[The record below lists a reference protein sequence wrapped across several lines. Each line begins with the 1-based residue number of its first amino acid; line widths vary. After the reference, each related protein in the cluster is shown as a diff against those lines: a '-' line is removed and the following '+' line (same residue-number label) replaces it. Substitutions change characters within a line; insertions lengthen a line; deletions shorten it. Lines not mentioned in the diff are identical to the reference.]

1 MAEQEKQQG
10 FWNSVGGVLTGL
22 AAFFTAITGFIAI
35 VHPFGIG
42 DSKKTPDSTNNRNT
56 ICFETHVSDREK
68 FFLGKWVGTGGEFEN
83 KGFKNP
89 RKDGFNYKFELEFK
103 VSGDSILMNGI
114 YYAMPKT
121 ASTPRIPTRS
131 ISGVCIKSGDFLK
144 VLYDTNPLG
153 SDVSKGFGVMV
164 FKFLP
169 SNTEGHGYFASRS
182 ARTGELVSGY
192 INLNK

>member
-10 FWNSVGGVLTGL
+10 FWNSIGGGLTGL
-22 AAFFTAITGFIAI
+22 AAFFTAITGFVAI

-42 DSKKTPDSTNNRNT
+42 ESKKPLEDKNT
-56 ICFETHVSDREK
+56 ICLETNVNDRDK
-68 FFLGKWVGTGGEFEN
+68 FFLGKWIGTGGEFEN

-103 VSGDSILMNGI
+103 VSGDSILMSGI
-114 YYAMPKT
+114 YYAIPKT
-121 ASTPRIPTRS
+121 ISTPKIPTRS
-131 ISGVCIKSGDFLK
+131 ISGICIKNGDFLK

-169 SNTEGHGYFASRS
+169 SNSEGYGYFASRS
-182 ARTGELVSGY
+182 ARTGELVSGF
-192 INLNK
+192 INLSK